1 MPGVEPTQMGSPPPM
16 PMQGGNGAPS
26 GTPSGDVVP
35 PEGERQVAMANV
47 MIAVAHLEKQL
58 PLLGTDS
65 EEGKALLS
73 ALSTL
78 SKKFSGKKSEDL
90 APAELM
96 QLMASQPDA
105 VKAQVMKEMAA
116 SLQKGQGGPEL
127 GGPGPQSSPLQMS

>member
-1 MPGVEPTQMGSPPPM
+1 MPGVEPTQMGAQPPE
-16 PMQGGNGAPS
+16 GGQGAPS
-26 GTPSGDVVP
+26 GTPSGDGAKP
-35 PEGERQVAMANV
+35 SGDIELARANV

-58 PLLGTDS
+58 PMLGTDS

-96 QLMASQPDA
+96 QLMASQPDQ
-105 VKAQVMKEMAA
+105 VKQAIMREMAA
-116 SLQKGQGGPEL
+116 SQQKQAGPDL
-127 GGPGPQSSPLQMS
+127 GGPGPQSSPLKLS

>member
-1 MPGVEPTQMGSPPPM
+1 
-16 PMQGGNGAPS
+16 
-26 GTPSGDVVP
+26 
-35 PEGERQVAMANV
+35 

-96 QLMASQPDA
+96 QLMSSQPDS
-105 VKAQVMKEMAA
+105 VKQAMMKEMAA
-116 SLQKGQGGPEL
+116 SMQQQQPPQGGAP
-127 GGPGPQSSPLQMS
+127 GGGQPQPGM

>member
-1 MPGVEPTQMGSPPPM
+1 MPEVDPTQIGSPPPM
-16 PMQGGNGAPS
+16 PGGNGAPS
-26 GTPSGDVVP
+26 GTPSGDAVP
-35 PEGERQVAMANV
+35 PGGEKEIAMANV

-96 QLMASQPDA
+96 QLMGSQPDSIQQA
-105 VKAQVMKEMAA
+105 IMKEMGGAA
-116 SLQKGQGGPEL
+116 NPTL
-127 GGPGPQSSPLQMS
+127 GGPGPQATPPKFAPQ

>member
-1 MPGVEPTQMGSPPPM
+1 MPGVEDPTGTGSQPLEVG
-16 PMQGGNGAPS
+16 QGAPS
-26 GTPSGDVVP
+26 GTPSGDAAKP
-35 PEGERQVAMANV
+35 SGDIELARANV